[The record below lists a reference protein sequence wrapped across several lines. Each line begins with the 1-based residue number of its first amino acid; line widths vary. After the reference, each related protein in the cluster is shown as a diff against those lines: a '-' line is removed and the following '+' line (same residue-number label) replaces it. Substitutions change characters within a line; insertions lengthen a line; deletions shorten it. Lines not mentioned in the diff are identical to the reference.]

1 MSFPEMI
8 LPMQRA
14 MISNPETNAHAKA
27 AKFAQVVAGAR
38 TTKSASAGFD
48 PDDLADSA
56 VRAPLLCGLRE
67 RGVSLALA
75 LFALLPLLGRA
86 QGLEAVASNAA
97 SDLQRVNTELTAAR
111 AAVEADRLPI
121 ARRITELE
129 QQLIARRA
137 ELARAQRFQE
147 NQLVELNA
155 LKAEA
160 RRASDEVKFTE
171 SLITE
176 YAKAFRSRL
185 NFAEEPRYL
194 AMFDAV
200 DVAGASADLAPVQRF
215 SQRTVLLVTA
225 LERIERAQGGE
236 IIPGKALDAKG
247 LVQSGKLAL
256 VGPVAL
262 FAADSGTTAG
272 LLQQELNK
280 ADPTVAKLDES
291 LAAASQKLASSGSGE
306 LVLDP
311 TLGSALK
318 MSALHKSFYEQL
330 KEGGVAMIPLLGLG
344 LAAILLGFY
353 KWWQLS
359 RVRVATDKDLQ
370 QVLGH
375 LNSGQLQQA
384 LKHAQSITGIAG
396 EMLATAIDHV
406 DEKKEY
412 IEEVLYEKMLGARTK
427 LERGLPFLA
436 LAATT
441 GPLLGLLGT
450 VTGMIATFKA
460 ISSFGSGDPKMLAAG
475 ISEALICTAAGMAV
489 AIPSLLFHAFLSR
502 RAKGIIGGMEQ
513 TAVGFVNGVP
523 DGAFKT
529 PFAQ

>member
-1 MSFPEMI
+1 MNFSSMFPMPFTRHSLI
-8 LPMQRA
+8 VLL
-14 MISNPETNAHAKA
+14 A
-27 AKFAQVVAGAR
+27 AA
-38 TTKSASAGFD
+38 
-48 PDDLADSA
+48 
-56 VRAPLLCGLRE
+56 
-67 RGVSLALA
+67 
-75 LFALLPLLGRA
+75 PLLGRA
-86 QGLEAVASNAA
+86 QGLDTVAQHAA
-97 SDLQRVNTELTAAR
+97 TDLQSANAELTAAR
-111 AAVEADRLPI
+111 AEVEAVRLPL

-129 QQLIARRA
+129 QELIARRA
-137 ELARAQRFQE
+137 ELAKAQRFQE

-160 RRASDEVKFTE
+160 RRASDEAKFTE
-171 SLITE
+171 SLVTE

-185 NFAEEPRYL
+185 NFAEEPRYV

-200 DVAGASADLAPVQRF
+200 DHAGAAADLVPAQRF
-215 SQRTVLLVTA
+215 TQRTVLLTTA
-225 LERIERAQGGE
+225 LERIDRVQGGE
-236 IIPGKALDAKG
+236 IMDGKALDAKG
-247 LVQSGKLAL
+247 LVQSGKVAL

-262 FAADSGTTAG
+262 FAADSGTAAG

-280 ADPTVAKLDES
+280 ADPTVAKLAES
-291 LAAASQKLASSGSGE
+291 LAAASQKLARSGAGE

-318 MSALHKSFYEQL
+318 MSALHKSFFEQL

-344 LAAILLGFY
+344 LAAILLGLY

-375 LNSGQLQQA
+375 LHSGDPQKA
-384 LKHAQSITGIAG
+384 LGHARSITGLAG

-502 RAKGIIGGMEQ
+502 RAKGIIGSLEQ

-523 DGAFKT
+523 EGAFKT

>member
-1 MSFPEMI
+1 MTSFP
-8 LPMQRA
+8 MQFTRNVLIVLA
-14 MISNPETNAHAKA
+14 AAFPFIGHAQA
-27 AKFAQVVAGAR
+27 LDVVANDA
-38 TTKSASAGFD
+38 TA
-48 PDDLADSA
+48 
-56 VRAPLLCGLRE
+56 
-67 RGVSLALA
+67 
-75 LFALLPLLGRA
+75 
-86 QGLEAVASNAA
+86 
-97 SDLQRVNTELTAAR
+97 DLQKANTELTAAR
-111 AAVEADRLPI
+111 AEVEAARLPI
-121 ARRITELE
+121 ARHITELE

-137 ELARAQRFQE
+137 ELAKAQRFQE

-160 RRASDEVKFTE
+160 KRASDEVKFTE
-171 SLITE
+171 SLIAE
-176 YAKAFRSRL
+176 YAKAFHSRL
-185 NFAEEPRYL
+185 SFVEEPRYA
-194 AMFDAV
+194 AMFSTV
-200 DVAGASADLAPVQRF
+200 ENAGASADLVPAQRF
-215 SQRTVLLVTA
+215 TQRTVLLTTA
-225 LERIERAQGGE
+225 LERIDRAQGGE
-236 IIPGKALDAKG
+236 VMDGKALDAKG
-247 LVQSGKLAL
+247 LVQSGKVAL
-256 VGPVAL
+256 IGPVAL

-291 LAAASQKLASSGSGE
+291 LTAASQKLASSGSGE

-318 MSALHKSFYEQL
+318 MSALHKSFFEQL

-344 LAAILLGFY
+344 IAAILLGLY

-359 RVRVATDKDLQ
+359 RVRVASDKDLQ
-370 QVLGH
+370 RVLGH
-375 LNSGQLQQA
+375 LNAGEPQQA
-384 LKHAQSITGIAG
+384 LSHAHSITGIAG

-412 IEEVLYEKMLGARTK
+412 IEELLYEKMLGARTK

-460 ISSFGSGDPKMLAAG
+460 ISSFGGGDPKMLAAG
-475 ISEALICTAAGMAV
+475 ISEALICTATGMAV

-502 RAKGIIGGMEQ
+502 RAKGIIGNMEQ

-523 DGAFKT
+523 EGAFKT